1 MPFPRFVM
9 IFPKVLSSKIIY
21 TLLPAVLYLCDPRAV
36 INFAQGVDGRPQTG
50 ADSDPGRVR
59 G

>member
-9 IFPKVLSSKIIY
+9 IFPEVLSSKLIY
-21 TLLPAVLYLCDPRAV
+21 TLQPAVLYLCDLRV
-36 INFAQGVDGRPQTG
+36 INFAQGVDGRPQNG